1 MGSFSIL
8 NNISGVNAQNQLTS
22 NNVNLS
28 RTLLRLSSGKRI
40 SSSEVLFPNR
50 ISEAPAAR

>member
-8 NNISGVNAQNQLTS
+8 NNIAAINGQNQLNI

-28 RTLLRLSSGKRI
+28 RTLNRLSSGKRI
-40 SSSEVLFPNR
+40 NSGAGASLRREN
-50 ISEAPAAR
+50 